1 METIKVGISACLLG
15 RPVRYD
21 GGHKWDR
28 YLTDTLGR
36 HMAWVPVCP
45 EVEYGLPVPREAM
58 RLVGDAAAPRLMT
71 IKTGID
77 HTEGMQAWAARR
89 LDALAKEDLCGF
101 IFKSRS
107 PSSGMA
113 GVKVY
118 GGTGAPSR
126 KGVGLFARAFMDRF
140 PLLPV
145 EDEGRLHDPVLRENF
160 IERLFVYRRWQR
172 LIQEGLTPGKLVA
185 FHQAHKLLILS
196 HSAKHL
202 TLLGRIVAQADEA
215 AGSAQ
220 GQYIT
225 LLMEALRLT
234 ATPKKH
240 ANCLM
245 HMLGYFKK
253 RLEPDEKQEVLE
265 LIDRYRI
272 GQIPLVAPLVLLSH
286 YVRKFAEPYLAG
298 QVYLHPHPQELM
310 LRNHV

>member
-1 METIKVGISACLLG
+1 
-15 RPVRYD
+15 
-21 GGHKWDR
+21 
-28 YLTDTLGR
+28 
-36 HMAWVPVCP
+36 
-45 EVEYGLPVPREAM
+45 
-58 RLVGDAAAPRLMT
+58 
-71 IKTGID
+71 
-77 HTEGMQAWAARR
+77 
-89 LDALAKEDLCGF
+89 
-101 IFKSRS
+101 
-107 PSSGMA
+107 
-113 GVKVY
+113 
-118 GGTGAPSR
+118 
-126 KGVGLFARAFMDRF
+126 MDRF

-196 HSAKHL
+196 HSARHL

-220 GQYIT
+220 DQYIT

-298 QVYLHPHPQELM
+298 QVYLHPHPAELM